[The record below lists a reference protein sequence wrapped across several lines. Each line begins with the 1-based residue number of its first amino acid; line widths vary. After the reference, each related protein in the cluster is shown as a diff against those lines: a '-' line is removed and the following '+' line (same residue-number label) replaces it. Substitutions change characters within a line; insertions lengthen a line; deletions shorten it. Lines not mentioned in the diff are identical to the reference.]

1 MHLMYRS
8 HHRMMCLHKHSYPLI
23 FTYHSIA
30 SGFHIGLN
38 VIHPDRFRKHVQFIA
53 NINHSLHKNQH
64 ISITFDDG
72 YESVYTNAFPIM
84 EENGLK
90 GIVFPISG
98 YIGKTNDWDVT
109 FGVNKTMHLTK
120 SQLITLSE
128 HGWEIGSHSHSH
140 RSFRWMNNNKIKDDV
155 VTSKL
160 IIEEITGKEVVSF
173 CLPFGDYTR
182 KAIEIIEDAGFIYL
196 FMQLPLLKM
205 AVKLRKI
212 QLQFCRSIYSTDSVK
227 SLQNKYQN
235 INGEHL
241 KEYFIHSFSNVTVL
255 VKEIL

>member
-53 NINHSLHKNQH
+53 NINHSPHKNKH

-140 RSFRWMNNNKIKDDV
+140 RSFN
-155 VTSKL
+155 
-160 IIEEITGKEVVSF
+160 
-173 CLPFGDYTR
+173 
-182 KAIEIIEDAGFIYL
+182 
-196 FMQLPLLKM
+196 
-205 AVKLRKI
+205 
-212 QLQFCRSIYSTDSVK
+212 
-227 SLQNKYQN
+227 
-235 INGEHL
+235 
-241 KEYFIHSFSNVTVL
+241 
-255 VKEIL
+255 